1 VSGAYVKPLRYGI
14 ISTASIVP
22 RFIAALRQSGG
33 GEAVAIASRSADKA
47 ALKAAEW
54 GVSRSYGSYEELA
67 ADDGIDVVY
76 VAPINSEHY
85 RCAKMALE
93 RGRHVVCE
101 KPFTL
106 KGAEARELFAIARER
121 GLFIAEA
128 QKAVFLPVMSDIKR
142 LLASNRLGR
151 AHFMDLTSSCSPS
164 YNEWLH
170 SLEAGG
176 GALYGNA
183 GYTIHIAKFIF
194 GASITAY
201 SGLRTTGGSAVD
213 EQCAVC
219 LRLGDGI
226 MAISKISTNVLAE
239 NKAVIYCDNGHI
251 EIPDYWKARSATVRF
266 NSGETETLGEPCDHE
281 LIYEIEHFN
290 RCIRDGLQQSP
301 IMDEAATVSAIEIM
315 EDIQKG
321 WQKSWA

>member
-1 VSGAYVKPLRYGI
+1 MKPLRYGI

-22 RFIAALRQSGG
+22 RFIAALRESGS

-47 ALKAAEW
+47 ALNAAEW
-54 GVSRSYGSYEELA
+54 DIARSYGSYDELA
-67 ADDGIDVVY
+67 ADDSIDVVY

-106 KGAEARELFAIARER
+106 RSSEARELFAIARER

-142 LLASNRLGR
+142 LLASERLGR
-151 AHFMDLTSSCSPS
+151 AHFMDMTSSCSPS

-170 SLEAGG
+170 SREAGG

-183 GYTIHIAKFIF
+183 GYAIHIAKFIF
-194 GASITAY
+194 GAGITAY
-201 SGLRTTGGSAVD
+201 SGLCTKGDSAVD
-213 EQCAVC
+213 EQCALC
-219 LRLGDGI
+219 LRLGNGI
-226 MAISKISTNVLAE
+226 MAISKISTNVMAE
-239 NKAVIYCDNGHI
+239 NKAVIYCDKGRI
-251 EIPDYWKARSATVRF
+251 EIADYWKARYATVRF
-266 NSGETETLGEPCDHE
+266 NSGDTQTLGEPCDHE

-290 RCIRDGLQQSP
+290 RCIRDGLPQSP

-321 WQKSWA
+321 WSYSDI